1 MAIDVN
7 AQKAVS
13 TVRKTLRKVSG
24 NLPGLAG
31 IISGRGGDSSD
42 FAGLNRRAKSPN
54 LYAFPIDVTA
64 APGLGNH
71 GHYMIFYINQQQN
84 ARLKFGQPESGQSN
98 MDKEQ
103 ATRNIPAYIKE
114 MLPNGA
120 GTDTKKSNEL
130 QKQVQYISHN
140 MKVLTQY
147 INMSSDFKSRKSL
160 DKLTILNTIFLPLG
174 LICSW

>member
-7 AQKAVS
+7 AQRAVS

-31 IISGRGGDSSD
+31 LISGRGGDSSD

-84 ARLKFGQPESGQSN
+84 ARLKFGQPESGQAN
-98 MDKEQ
+98 MDREQ

-114 MLPNGA
+114 MLPNGD
-120 GTDTKKSNEL
+120 GTDTKKSNEV
-130 QKQVQYISHN
+130 QKQVHADVQKDPDDPIAKRQGKNAPPKKHH
-140 MKVLTQY
+140 
-147 INMSSDFKSRKSL
+147 IGSRKS
-160 DKLTILNTIFLPLG
+160 T
-174 LICSW
+174 